1 MFISSPLYISHAFTD
16 VIRLLICLLIC
27 LVGQRM
33 MKMYFSESRENVQL
47 RGKSLTKF
55 FISFS
60 VRELIIDENVLTL
73 KKKKTRDSSEY
84 QRIFNY
90 FRKIQSYK
98 ITKINPNLN
107 ISARMSLSISE
118 ILKPFKKLAV
128 VFYQV

>member
-1 MFISSPLYISHAFTD
+1 MFINSPLYISHAFTD